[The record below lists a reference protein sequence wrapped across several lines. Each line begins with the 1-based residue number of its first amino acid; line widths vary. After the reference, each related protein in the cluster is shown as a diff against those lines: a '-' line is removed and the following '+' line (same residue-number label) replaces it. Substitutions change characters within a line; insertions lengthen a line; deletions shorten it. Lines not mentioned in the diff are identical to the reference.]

1 MYLVFL
7 TAESNIRH
15 NYRTT
20 ICVAFLV
27 YKFYLVCYTSLIYI
41 NLRIGQSTIFA
52 FPKEKKNK
60 INDISKS
67 TILLYDRKKRK
78 LLELTAQ
85 SDTLKIGH

>member
-7 TAESNIRH
+7 IAESNIRH

-41 NLRIGQSTIFA
+41 FKDR
-52 FPKEKKNK
+52 PKYYFCFSKRKKNK
-60 INDISKS
+60 INDISNS

-85 SDTLKIGH
+85 SDTLKTGY